1 MYIYA
6 NKKSMKKRTK
16 IIATISDRN
25 CNKEFIQELFDNG
38 VNVIRLN
45 TAHQTFEGSKKVIE
59 NIRKVSDKI
68 AILVDTK
75 GPEIRTIDID
85 VDLVVKTNDVVYISD
100 KKEENHFNVSYPNFY
115 KDIIVGNSILI
126 DDGKTEIKVTE
137 INNAII
143 KCIVKNDGEINNKK
157 SINVPGVSI
166 NLPALKPKDIE
177 YINFSI
183 EHNLDFIAHS
193 FVRKKEDVI
202 AVKSLLEARG
212 STIKV
217 IAKIENQEGVDNIDS
232 ILEYADGVMVAR
244 GDMALEIPVEQI
256 PFIQKSIIE
265 KCINLRKPV
274 IVATQML
281 HSMIEHP
288 RPTRAEISDVANAVY
303 DGTDALMLSGETA
316 YGKYPVESV
325 KLMSKIALE
334 VERTTN
340 TFRDIK
346 ELTLSTPEAAFLAKH
361 AVEASRT
368 LPVKAI
374 IADTTGGK
382 TIRAL
387 SAYRGKINIC
397 AQCYNKGIMRELA
410 LSYGVIA
417 HYMKAKPT
425 SHEFLKEALEIFVS
439 NKTFVNSDL
448 VVVIAGN
455 FGHANSA
462 TFIEISTVENLM
474 QNMQGSV

>member
-1 MYIYA
+1 
-6 NKKSMKKRTK
+6 MKKRTK
-16 IIATISDRN
+16 IIATVSDRN
-25 CNKEFIQELFDNG
+25 CSIDFIQELYDNG

-45 TAHQTFEGSKKVIE
+45 TAHQTFEGSLKVIE
-59 NIRKVSDKI
+59 NVRKVSDKI

-85 VDLVVKTNDVVYISD
+85 QEMQVKTGDIVYISD
-100 KKEENHFNVSYPNFY
+100 KKEEAHFNVSYSKFHE
-115 KDIIVGNSILI
+115 DISVGNNILI
-126 DDGKTEIKVTE
+126 DDGDTELEVTE
-137 INNAII
+137 ITNSVI
-143 KCIVKNDGEINNKK
+143 KCLVKNDGAISNKK

-166 NLPALKPKDIE
+166 NLPALKSKDIE
-177 YINFSI
+177 YINFSV
-183 EHNLDFIAHS
+183 ENNLDFIAHS
-193 FVRKKEDVI
+193 FVRKKEDII
-202 AVKSLLEARG
+202 AVKSLLDARG
-212 STIKV
+212 SNIKV
-217 IAKIENQEGVDNIDS
+217 IAKIENQEGVDNIDN

-244 GDMALEIPVEQI
+244 GDMALEIPVERI
-256 PFIQKSIIE
+256 PLIQKSIIN

-316 YGKYPVESV
+316 YGKYPIEAV
-325 KLMSKIALE
+325 KLMNKIALE
-334 VERTTN
+334 VEKTTN
-340 TFRDIK
+340 TFRDIN

-368 LPVKAI
+368 LPVRAI
-374 IADTTGGK
+374 IADTIGGK

-387 SAYRGKINIC
+387 SAYRGNINIC
-397 AQCYNKGIMRELA
+397 AQCYNKEVMRELA
-410 LSYGVIA
+410 LSYGVVA
-417 HYMKAKPT
+417 HYMEAKPT
-425 SHEFLKEALEIFVS
+425 SHEFLKEALKILVS
-439 NKTFVNSDL
+439 NKIFIDDDL

-474 QNMQGSV
+474 KNVDVTL

>member
-1 MYIYA
+1 
-6 NKKSMKKRTK
+6 MKKRTK
-16 IIATISDRN
+16 IIATVSDRN
-25 CNKEFIQELFDNG
+25 CSIDFIQELYDNG

-45 TAHQTFEGSKKVIE
+45 TAHQTFEGSLKVIE
-59 NIRKVSDKI
+59 NVRKVSDKI

-75 GPEIRTIDID
+75 GPEIRTIDIEQEMQ
-85 VDLVVKTNDVVYISD
+85 VKTGDIVYISD
-100 KKEENHFNVSYPNFY
+100 KKEENHFNVSYPKFNE
-115 KDIIVGNSILI
+115 DISVGNKILI
-126 DDGKTEIKVTE
+126 DDGDTELEVTE
-137 INNAII
+137 IINSVI
-143 KCIVKNDGEINNKK
+143 KCLVKNDGAISNKK

-166 NLPALKPKDIE
+166 NLPALKSKDIE
-177 YINFSI
+177 YINFSV
-183 EHNLDFIAHS
+183 ENNLDFIAHS
-193 FVRKKEDVI
+193 FVRKKEDII
-202 AVKSLLEARG
+202 AVKSLLDARG
-212 STIKV
+212 SNIKV

-244 GDMALEIPVEQI
+244 GDMALEIPVERI
-256 PFIQKSIIE
+256 PLIQKSIIN

-316 YGKYPVESV
+316 YGKYPIEAV
-325 KLMSKIALE
+325 KLMNKIALE
-334 VERTTN
+334 VEKTTD
-340 TFRDIK
+340 TFRDIN

-368 LPVKAI
+368 LPVRAI
-374 IADTTGGK
+374 IADTIGGK

-387 SAYRGKINIC
+387 SAFRGNINIC
-397 AQCYNKGIMRELA
+397 AQCYNKEVMRELA
-410 LSYGVIA
+410 LSYGVVA
-417 HYMKAKPT
+417 HYMEAKST
-425 SHEFLKEALEIFVS
+425 SHEFLKEALKILVS
-439 NKTFVNSDL
+439 NKIFIDEDL

-474 QNMQGSV
+474 KNVEVAL

>member
-1 MYIYA
+1 MYNYT
-6 NKKSMKKRTK
+6 NKNSMKKRTK
-16 IIATISDRN
+16 IIATISDRK
-25 CNKEFIQELFDNG
+25 CSQEFIQELFDNG

-45 TAHQTFEGSKKVIE
+45 TAHQTFEGSRKVIE

-75 GPEIRTIDID
+75 GPEIRTVDID
-85 VDLVVKTNDVVYISD
+85 ENMNVRTNDVIYISS
-100 KKEENHFNVSYPNFY
+100 KKAENHFNVTYSDFY
-115 KDIIVGNSILI
+115 KDISIGNSILI
-126 DDGKTEIKVTE
+126 DDGETELEVTEIKDAT
-137 INNAII
+137 I
-143 KCIVKNDGEINNKK
+143 KCIVKNDGRISNKK

-166 NLPALKPKDIE
+166 NLPALKSKDIE
-177 YINFSI
+177 YINFSVD
-183 EHNLDFIAHS
+183 NDLDFIAHS
-193 FVRKKEDVI
+193 FVRKKEDII

-232 ILEYADGVMVAR
+232 ILEYADGVMIAR

-256 PFIQKSIIE
+256 PFIQKSIIK

-281 HSMIEHP
+281 YSMIKHP

-316 YGKYPVESV
+316 FGKYPIESV
-325 KLMSKIALE
+325 KLMVKIALE
-334 VERTTN
+334 VEHSTD
-340 TFRDIK
+340 TFRDID

-368 LPVKAI
+368 LPVRAI

-387 SAYRGKINIC
+387 SSYRGKINIC
-397 AQCYNKGIMRELA
+397 AQCYNKGVMRELA

-417 HYMKAKPT
+417 HYMKPKST
-425 SHEFLKEALEIFVS
+425 SHDFLKEALEVFVS
-439 NKTFVNSDL
+439 NKTFINSDL

-455 FGHANSA
+455 YGHANSA

-474 QNMQGSV
+474 QNV

>member
-1 MYIYA
+1 
-6 NKKSMKKRTK
+6 MKKRTK
-16 IIATISDRN
+16 IIATVSDKN
-25 CNKEFIQELFDNG
+25 CSKEFIQELYDNG

-45 TAHQTFEGSKKVIE
+45 TAHQTFDGSLKVIE
-59 NIRKVSDKI
+59 NVRKVSEKI

-75 GPEIRTIDID
+75 GPEIRTIDIEQEMQVETGD
-85 VDLVVKTNDVVYISD
+85 IVYISD
-100 KKEENHFNVSYPNFY
+100 KKEKLHFNVSYSKFNE
-115 KDIIVGNSILI
+115 DISVGNSILI
-126 DDGKTEIKVTE
+126 DDGDTELEVTEIKNSV
-137 INNAII
+137 I
-143 KCIVKNDGEINNKK
+143 KCLVKNDGAISNKK

-166 NLPALKPKDIE
+166 NLPALKSKDIE
-177 YINFSI
+177 YINFSV
-183 EHNLDFIAHS
+183 ENNLDFIAHS
-193 FVRKKEDVI
+193 FVRKKEDII
-202 AVKSLLEARG
+202 AVKSLLDARG
-212 STIKV
+212 SNIKV

-244 GDMALEIPVEQI
+244 GDMALEIPVEKI
-256 PFIQKSIIE
+256 PLIQKSIIN

-316 YGKYPVESV
+316 YGKYPIEAV
-325 KLMSKIALE
+325 KLMNKISLE
-334 VERTTN
+334 VEKTTD
-340 TFRDIK
+340 TFRDIT
-346 ELTLSTPEAAFLAKH
+346 EITLSTPEAAFLAKH

-368 LPVKAI
+368 LPVRAI
-374 IADTTGGK
+374 IADTIGGK

-387 SAYRGKINIC
+387 SAYRGNINIC
-397 AQCYNKGIMRELA
+397 AQCYNKEIMRELA
-410 LSYGVIA
+410 LNYGVIP
-417 HYMKAKPT
+417 HYMKPKPT
-425 SHEFLKEALEIFVS
+425 SHEFLNEALKILIS
-439 NKTFVNSDL
+439 NKTFVNDDL

-474 QNMQGSV
+474 KNADVAL